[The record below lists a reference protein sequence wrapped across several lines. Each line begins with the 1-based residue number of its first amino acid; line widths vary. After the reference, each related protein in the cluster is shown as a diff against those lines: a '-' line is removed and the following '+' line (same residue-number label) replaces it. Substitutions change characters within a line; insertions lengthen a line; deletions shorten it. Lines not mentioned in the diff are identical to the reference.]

1 MLPFINR
8 SPDTADAYL
17 AEALPEQIVGR
28 LARVTGLQVKSATA
42 AQAQWRRTPD
52 PMAAARALRVEWF
65 VTGTLRRVGRQLT
78 VSAELV
84 RAASG
89 DGAWGA
95 PFRRGDDDVAALEEQ
110 IAESVAVGIVG
121 RLAPAQL
128 SALRGRASR
137 NTEAY
142 RLYLYSRTLM
152 ARRTAEDINASV
164 RALTQALALDPD
176 FAVAWGRLSS
186 ARSLQTEWGS
196 EEGWTRDSLRAVAR
210 SAWQR
215 SLRLDSA
222 AADGW
227 AARGIWAIATR
238 QYAEALD
245 ALTRAL
251 HLDSLSADTY
261 HTLGYLYSVDH
272 LALPEV
278 AVPYFTRAVALDPD
292 LRNSWRHLALSRAH
306 QGRLAEAEAL
316 LDTALA
322 RGPWPIGSMERAMV
336 RAARRNL
343 AGAVADLEQGPTSG
357 PVGSLPD
364 QLSLDGEQ
372 WRAMFRIAAGDTS
385 GARAILTMVDT
396 ARVSLEVSREPYR
409 AVVYSLAGRTDSAL
423 AALERIR
430 AATTFTPPLC
440 GAQVCS
446 PNLPLWRFLHH
457 VFLLP
462 LRGEP
467 RYVRLLQWSRP
478 QVPWVTE
485 EERR

>member
-1 MLPFINR
+1 M
-8 SPDTADAYL
+8 S
-17 AEALPEQIVGR
+17 
-28 LARVTGLQVKSATA
+28 GLQVKSATA

-65 VTGTLRRVGRQLT
+65 VTGTLRRTRRQLT

-95 PFRRGDDDVAALEEQ
+95 PFRRGDDDLASVEEQ

-121 RLAPAQL
+121 RLAPSQL

-152 ARRTAEDINASV
+152 ARRTPGDINAAV

-176 FAVAWGRLSS
+176 FALAWGRLSS
-186 ARSLQTEWGS
+186 ARSLQTDWGS
-196 EEGWTRDSLRAVAR
+196 EEGWTLDSLRAVAR

-238 QYAEALD
+238 QYAEAQD

-251 HLDSLSADTY
+251 RLDSLSADTY
-261 HTLGYLYSVDH
+261 HTFGYLYSVDH
-272 LALPEV
+272 LDLPEV

-306 QGRLAEAEAL
+306 QGRLADAEAL

-343 AGAVADLEQGPTSG
+343 AGASADLEQGPTSG
-357 PVGSLPD
+357 PVGSLPGP
-364 QLSLDGEQ
+364 LTLDREQ
-372 WRAMFRIAAGDTS
+372 WRAMLRIAAGDTS
-385 GARAILTMVDT
+385 GARAILAKVDT
-396 ARVSLEVSREPYR
+396 ARVSSEATREPYR
-409 AVVYSLAGRTDSAL
+409 AVVYSLLGRSDSAL

-430 AATTFTPPLC
+430 AGTTLAPPLC

-446 PNLPLWRFLHH
+446 PNLELWRLLHH
-457 VFLLP
+457 VFLIP
-462 LRGEP
+462 LRGDP
-467 RYVRLLQWSRP
+467 RFERLWAETRP
-478 QVPWVTE
+478 RVPWLE
-485 EERR
+485 GYH